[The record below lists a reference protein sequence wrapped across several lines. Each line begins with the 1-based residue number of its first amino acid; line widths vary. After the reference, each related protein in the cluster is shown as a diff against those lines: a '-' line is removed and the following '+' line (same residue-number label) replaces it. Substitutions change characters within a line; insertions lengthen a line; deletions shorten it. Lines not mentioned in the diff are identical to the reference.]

1 MSSLIQKAVWATL
14 VALLLVTPAPA
25 EANQFKME
33 FRNTRIDDILRT
45 LADRFDAN
53 VTVSGAISDSVSVRL
68 DGLDLEQSLD
78 AILYGT
84 NWIWQKDGE
93 VIRVISAS
101 TSTTQVFPLKYT
113 NATDLAAS
121 LELLA
126 DGLLLSAESHSNSII
141 VTGPIPRVQELAW
154 MIRSVDK
161 YRDQVRIRADIVEIT
176 LANDDIRGVDL
187 TALFNGTDVDGSFT
201 SGFST
206 GTEETNLSLQTVTG
220 DFDIR
225 GLLAAINQ
233 TRDAVLLSSP
243 EISTLDNQPAKIL
256 VGERVPY
263 QQATTETET
272 GATLA
277 EVEFIDVGV
286 LLEVTPSI
294 SNDDQLYLTM
304 HTEVSEVLDQAVQN
318 VPRIGTREADTRVMI
333 NHGDTVVIAGLI
345 KKNTTEVVK
354 RVPVLGHIPL
364 LGFFFKQTD
373 LKEIQTELV
382 IFITPEVVKDPG
394 QLRPNARQDG
404 IRTQY
409 LGDR

>member
-1 MSSLIQKAVWATL
+1 MLSLIRTTALAAL
-14 VALLLVTPAPA
+14 ALLLWAGPVT
-25 EANQFKME
+25 ANQFQME

-53 VTVSGAISDSVSVRL
+53 VTVNGAISDSVSVRL

-101 TSTTQVFPLKYT
+101 TATTQVFPLKFM
-113 NATDLAAS
+113 AAEDLAAS

-126 DGLLLSAESHSNSII
+126 EGLLISAETHSNSII
-141 VTGPIPRVQELAW
+141 VTGPIPRVQEMAW

-176 LANDDIRGVDL
+176 LSDDDIRGVDL
-187 TALFNGTDVDGSFT
+187 TGIFSGEDVSGSFT

-206 GTEETNLSLQTVTG
+206 GNEETNLSLQTVTG

-243 EISTLDNQPAKIL
+243 EISTLDNRPAKIL

-294 SNDDQLYLTM
+294 SDNDQLYLTM

-345 KKNTTEVVK
+345 KKNTVEVVK

-364 LGFFFKQTD
+364 LGFFFQQTD
-373 LKEIQTELV
+373 VRETQTELV
-382 IFITPEVVKDPG
+382 IFITPEVVKDPA
-394 QLRPNARQDG
+394 QLRPDARQDEV
-404 IRTQY
+404 RQRY

>member
-1 MSSLIQKAVWATL
+1 MLSLIRTTALAAL
-14 VALLLVTPAPA
+14 ALLLWAGPVT
-25 EANQFKME
+25 ANQFQME

-53 VTVSGAISDSVSVRL
+53 VTVNGAISDSVSVRL
-68 DGLDLEQSLD
+68 DGLALEQSLD

-101 TSTTQVFPLKYT
+101 TATTQVFPLKFM
-113 NATDLAAS
+113 AAEDLAAS

-126 DGLLLSAESHSNSII
+126 EGLLISAETHSNSII
-141 VTGPIPRVQELAW
+141 VTGPIPRVQEMAW

-161 YRDQVRIRADIVEIT
+161 YRDQVRIRAAIVEIT
-176 LANDDIRGVDL
+176 LSDHDLRGVDL
-187 TALFNGTDVDGSFT
+187 TGIFSGEDVSGSFT

-206 GTEETNLSLQTVTG
+206 GNEETNLSLQTVTG

-243 EISTLDNQPAKIL
+243 EISTLDNRPAKIL

-294 SNDDQLYLTM
+294 SDNDQLYLTM

-345 KKNTTEVVK
+345 KKNTVEVVK

-364 LGFFFKQTD
+364 LGFFFQQTD
-373 LKEIQTELV
+373 VRETQTELV
-382 IFITPEVVKDPG
+382 IFITPEVVKDPA
-394 QLRPNARQDG
+394 QLRPDARQDEV
-404 IRTQY
+404 RQRY